1 MSYLG
6 WNPRTE
12 KKALYKNQGIW
23 NKLCILIN
31 NNISVLVH

>member
-12 KKALYKNQGIW
+12 KKALGKKQGIW
-23 NKLCILIN
+23 KKLCILIN
-31 NNISVLVH
+31 NNISI